1 MAAPPSA
8 LLLLT
13 AAAAASANTFIPFLG
28 RGTAQPSQPPTSQP
42 PAPRRRLSDDDIK
55 QLLRGRDA
63 LVLAASD
70 TALGLSVAEGLTDV
84 GARVILVCRE
94 PKRVQRACD
103 RMTAR
108 CRTGGDYR
116 SNAVAPPGCEARAL
130 DLSDAGAVWRFAEQ
144 LEREERPLHV
154 LVNCADDAC
163 PLHSRNGHSGWERTA
178 GSNHLGP
185 FLLTNLL
192 LDRMVGTMRADARA
206 AADAAG
212 LSVAA
217 YAEAAEAAAA
227 ADRRDGSV
235 RPRPA
240 PAPLGR
246 VITVGERA
254 RLTRRRPAPAAWLQ
268 LGRHNYSSWR
278 AREASHQANL
288 LSGLHLADLLGRA
301 AVGAGGATI
310 EMNVVASG
318 GGRWL
323 PRPLRGA
330 FGVQK
335 RAALT
340 ALFLASTPLR
350 GLHGLY
356 FDGSMRTREP
366 IAVSRRLG
374 IAPADAGRAAFAV
387 SRALSGAPVAQWEH
401 DLEVANLGGQAVA
414 TRRPAWMRGSAPPPP
429 PPARRADDTTAV
441 AGSEALGRER
451 ERAQLPLKMLV
462 E

>member
-1 MAAPPSA
+1 
-8 LLLLT
+8 
-13 AAAAASANTFIPFLG
+13 
-28 RGTAQPSQPPTSQP
+28 
-42 PAPRRRLSDDDIK
+42 
-55 QLLRGRDA
+55 
-63 LVLAASD
+63 
-70 TALGLSVAEGLTDV
+70 
-84 GARVILVCRE
+84 
-94 PKRVQRACD
+94 
-103 RMTAR
+103 
-108 CRTGGDYR
+108 
-116 SNAVAPPGCEARAL
+116 
-130 DLSDAGAVWRFAEQ
+130 
-144 LEREERPLHV
+144 
-154 LVNCADDAC
+154 
-163 PLHSRNGHSGWERTA
+163 
-178 GSNHLGP
+178 
-185 FLLTNLL
+185 
-192 LDRMVGTMRADARA
+192 
-206 AADAAG
+206 
-212 LSVAA
+212 
-217 YAEAAEAAAA
+217 
-227 ADRRDGSV
+227 
-235 RPRPA
+235 
-240 PAPLGR
+240 
-246 VITVGERA
+246 
-254 RLTRRRPAPAAWLQ
+254 
-268 LGRHNYSSWR
+268 
-278 AREASHQANL
+278 
-288 LSGLHLADLLGRA
+288 
-301 AVGAGGATI
+301 
-310 EMNVVASG
+310 MNVVASG

-374 IAPADAGRAAFAV
+374 IAPAEAGRAAFAV